1 MKSLALLLVLAILAA
16 TVLAV
21 SVDVNVNVG
30 GHHGHN
36 GRPRGH
42 HGNHHEQPEHHNGE
56 DLPTVGA
63 GAGAD
68 CGPYANSE
76 RFTLTK
82 NGGAKIEVTK
92 VAREH
97 LSDPSIFSASPTSKD
112 NSIAIPTAC
121 AFNKMYNSAKAAG
134 VRLSINSA
142 FRTLERQKYF
152 WNCYQTKR
160 CNNGNLAAHPGTS
173 NHGLGIA
180 IDMNAGSKG
189 TPQYRWLAS
198 HAQSFGF
205 VRTVPTETWHWEHR
219 PGTSKASYT

>member
-16 TVLAV
+16 SVLAV

-30 GHHGHN
+30 GHN
-36 GRPRGH
+36 GRHRGH
-42 HGNHHEQPEHHNGE
+42 HGKHHESPENVNE

-63 GAGAD
+63 GGD

-76 RFTLTK
+76 RFNLAK

-97 LSDPSIFSASPTSKD
+97 LSDPSIFSASPTAKD

-121 AFNKMYNSAKAAG
+121 AFNKMFNAAKAAG
-134 VRLSINSA
+134 VRITINSA

-152 WNCYQTKR
+152 WNCYQTRR
-160 CNNGNLAAHPGTS
+160 CNNGNLAAQPGSS

-180 IDMNAGSKG
+180 LDLNAGSKG
-189 TPQYRWLAS
+189 TPQYRWLATNG
-198 HAQSFGF
+198 QKFGF
-205 VRTVPTETWHWEHR
+205 VRTVSSETWHWEHR
-219 PGTSKASYT
+219 PGTPKASYT

>member
-30 GHHGHN
+30 GGHHGHH
-36 GRPRGH
+36 GH
-42 HGNHHEQPEHHNGE
+42 HGSHKRGE
-56 DLPTVGA
+56 TQEREETVPSVGA
-63 GAGAD
+63 GSSD
-68 CGPYANSE
+68 CGPYANSQ
-76 RFTLTK
+76 RFQMTK
-82 NGGAKIEVTK
+82 NGGAKISVTK

-97 LSDPSIFSASPTSKD
+97 LTDPSIASASPTQKD

-121 AFNKMYNSAKAAG
+121 AFNKMFDAAKSAG
-134 VRLSINSA
+134 VRLTISSA
-142 FRTLERQKYF
+142 FRTLERQQYF

-160 CNNGNLAAHPGTS
+160 CNNGNLAARPGTS

-180 IDMNAGSKG
+180 LDLNAGSKG
-189 TPQYRWLAS
+189 TAQYRWLAS
-198 HAQSFGF
+198 HAQTYGF

-219 PGTSKASYT
+219 PGTPKARYT